1 MQVDV
6 TLQILQQKQQGFARF
21 FKCIYPTTY
30 PRYIQTHES
39 KEKQLYLPLDC
50 PLYLGIIFVGRKRVQ
65 NEIPLA
71 VTLGS
76 KSLAFI
82 RRGRSQMHTN
92 AGKKKKRTYRND
104 AVGIE
109 CFFVSSLIRQIG
121 SEEKY
126 LK

>member
-1 MQVDV
+1 M
-6 TLQILQQKQQGFARF
+6 
-21 FKCIYPTTY
+21 
-30 PRYIQTHES
+30 
-39 KEKQLYLPLDC
+39 
-50 PLYLGIIFVGRKRVQ
+50 GRKRVQ

-82 RRGRSQMHTN
+82 RRGRSQMHTK
-92 AGKKKKRTYRND
+92 AGKKKRTYRND